1 MVRRSSASSPGLPCP
16 ALLGQEL
23 AAALPGPALREM
35 ERIKK
40 RCAVK
45 EGELLFGQGA
55 PARQVLEVL
64 SGSIRL
70 WMHHPRKPELYL
82 REAGP
87 GELLGLCETMAGGK
101 HTFNARATRAGEVEI
116 IEREELLKLLSRRY
130 EIALAITRLMSAHL
144 AQAHELIREMDR
156 ARGRARPAGI
166 RLAR

>member
-1 MVRRSSASSPGLPCP
+1 MVRRSTVSSPGLRYP
-16 ALLGQEL
+16 ALLRQEL

-40 RCAVK
+40 RRAFG

-55 PARQVLEVL
+55 PARQVLEVV

-87 GELLGLCETMAGGK
+87 GELLGLCETMAGGRY
-101 HTFNARATRAGEVEI
+101 TFNAMATAAGEVEL
-116 IEREELLKLLSRRY
+116 IEREELLKLLARRY
-130 EIALAITRLMSAHL
+130 EIALAITRVMSTHL
-144 AQAHELIREMDR
+144 TQTHELLREMDR
-156 ARGRARPAGI
+156 ARSRARPAAV
-166 RLAR
+166 RLPR